1 MKFLVSQ
8 LTYFFRDKQV
18 RSNLGALRKYLFFVL
33 VVVVLYSV
41 LFHFI
46 MFYAEGERHS
56 WLTGFYWTFT
66 VMSTLGFG
74 DITFHSDIGRLFSIM
89 VLLSGIILLMI
100 MLPFTFIRYF
110 YAPWLE
116 AQIRLKAPRSLDSDV
131 TGHVVICRYES
142 IAPGLIRK
150 LIFNE
155 IPYCVI
161 EPDPV
166 EAVRLMADDV
176 SVVTGALDSPA
187 TYEHLRIHD
196 ARMVFAN
203 AEDTTNTS
211 AILTIK
217 QVAPKVLVSA
227 LAENEGSIDILEL
240 SGADHVLPLKRKLG
254 EHLAARISSGPRSA
268 YVLGSFKDFQ
278 IAEFIVHETALA
290 GKSIKDSQL
299 RERTGVN
306 IVAVWEK
313 GKLTRVHPDLVLSK
327 YSVPVAA
334 GTTEQLLKLNKVLET
349 KEKSRSSVLVIGGG
363 KVGRAAAIALKARGV
378 SVNVVEKN
386 EVLGKGLLRQN
397 INTIIGDAADR
408 DVLLEAGLEKAD
420 AVALTTNN
428 DAVNVYLSVYC
439 RRLRPD
445 LNIVSRIERNVDAI
459 YRAGADFV
467 LSYASLGREYLI
479 SLLLGRGPILV
490 GEGADFF
497 LVGVP
502 ESLAGKSLGESLI
515 GERSGLIVIGVEEN
529 DHTIVNP
536 LPSLILQLENR
547 LIMLGTAEQRHT
559 FSEEFGRSGSG
570 NHKWRNSK

>member
-33 VVVVLYSV
+33 AVVILYSV

-46 MFYAEGERHS
+46 MVYVEGETHS
-56 WLTGFYWTFT
+56 WLTGFYWTLT

-74 DITFHSDIGRLFSIM
+74 DITFDTDIGRLFSIL

-116 AQIRLKAPRSLDSDV
+116 AQIRLKAPRSAAPEV
-131 TGHVVICRYES
+131 EGHVVICRYES

-155 IPYCVI
+155 IPYYVI

-166 EAVRLMADDV
+166 EAVRMMADGI
-176 SVVTGALDSPA
+176 SVVTGPLDSPA
-187 TYEHLRIHD
+187 TYEHLRIQD
-196 ARMVFAN
+196 ARMIFVN

-211 AILTIK
+211 ATLTIK
-217 QVAPKVLVSA
+217 QVAPEITVSA
-227 LAENEGSIDILEL
+227 LAEQEGSIDILEL

-254 EHLAARISSGPRSA
+254 EQLAARISSGPRSV
-268 YVLGSFKDFQ
+268 YVLGHFKDLY
-278 IAEFIVHETALA
+278 IAEFIVHGTSLA
-290 GKSIKDSQL
+290 GKSLKESRI
-299 RERTGVN
+299 RELAGVN

-313 GKLTRVHPDLVLSK
+313 GKLKPVHPDLVLTE

-334 GTTEQLLKLNKVLET
+334 GTTEQLSQLNGMLET
-349 KEKSRSSVLVIGGG
+349 RDGSKGLVLVIGGG

-378 SVNVVEKN
+378 SVNIVEKN
-386 EVLGKGLLRQN
+386 KALGKGLLKQN
-397 INTIIGDAADR
+397 LNTIIGDAADR

-420 AVALTTNN
+420 AVALTTND
-428 DAVNVYLSVYC
+428 DAINVYLTVYC

-445 LNIVSRIERNVDAI
+445 LNIVSRIERNLDAI

-497 LVGVP
+497 LVDVP
-502 ESLAGKSLGESLI
+502 EALGGKSLGESLI
-515 GERSGLIVIGVEEN
+515 GERSGLIVIGVEEG
-529 DHTIVNP
+529 DRTIVNP
-536 LPSLILQLENR
+536 LPSLTLLMGNR
-547 LIMLGTAEQRHT
+547 LIMLGTTEQRHA
-559 FSEEFGRSGSG
+559 FSAEFGKSGTT
-570 NHKWRNSK
+570 NRKWRIPK